1 MGYNIGVMN
10 SPGEYIKQWC
20 KQTLADRYQMDLAE
34 GTLVTLYATIVSIFL
49 VGGCIG
55 SLFAAML
62 ADRFGRF
69 VCKIQFR
76 QTNNMS

>member
-20 KQTLADRYQMDLAE
+20 NQTLIDSYNLELSE
-34 GTLVTLYATIVSIFL
+34 GVLTTLFATIVSIFL

-55 SLFAAML
+55 SLFAATL

-69 VCKIQFR
+69 V
-76 QTNNMS
+76 